1 MIELPVLIENII
13 EIVNVAIE
21 MMLVFL
27 YFSLLSKAKVN
38 KAVLYLSYLLS
49 TVILSATVLLTDNIL
64 VYLITT
70 IILISS
76 MSFICYDDS
85 IRHKIFWNILF
96 LLIISISEPIVIG
109 LLCIA
114 NMGTPDEFLESG
126 LGRYLG
132 MVGTNIIYLWLI
144 GLMHRI
150 INKKIRELEPYEP
163 ISGTYKIR
171 LDANECPEN
180 YPDFIK
186 EEIKNAIDTI
196 DFNRYPDPLAEKV
209 VTAFA
214 DYYGINPKYVTA
226 GNGSDE
232 LIFLIEAAF
241 MEKGDRMLCV
251 APDFSMYKFYSS
263 ICEVECDT
271 FIKSDDLSIDT
282 DALIEKVNRDN
293 IKLLLFSNPCNPTGQ
308 GMTAEDAR
316 RLVTSVNALVILDE
330 AYMDFWDQS
339 LINEVEKYSNLII
352 FRTASKAVGS
362 AALRLGFAVANETIS
377 RAVKAVKSPY
387 NVNTFSQVVG
397 SIIYKNKDYLKNR
410 QKTIVRNR
418 EKLYNDLLELSALSD
433 DFKVYN
439 SCANFVFVKTSFGK
453 DLWNYL
459 KDNSIV
465 IRFMGDYIRI
475 SVGTEEE
482 NEELISCIKTY
493 LSR

>member
-1 MIELPVLIENII
+1 MSYEL
-13 EIVNVAIE
+13 
-21 MMLVFL
+21 
-27 YFSLLSKAKVN
+27 
-38 KAVLYLSYLLS
+38 
-49 TVILSATVLLTDNIL
+49 
-64 VYLITT
+64 
-70 IILISS
+70 
-76 MSFICYDDS
+76 
-85 IRHKIFWNILF
+85 
-96 LLIISISEPIVIG
+96 
-109 LLCIA
+109 
-114 NMGTPDEFLESG
+114 
-126 LGRYLG
+126 
-132 MVGTNIIYLWLI
+132 
-144 GLMHRI
+144 
-150 INKKIRELEPYEP
+150 NKKIRELEPYEP

-171 LDANECPEN
+171 LEANEWPEN

-282 DALIEKVNRDN
+282 DALIENVNRDN

-362 AALRLGFAVANETIS
+362 AALRLGFAVANETI
-377 RAVKAVKSPY
+377 
-387 NVNTFSQVVG
+387 
-397 SIIYKNKDYLKNR
+397 
-410 QKTIVRNR
+410 VRNR

-482 NEELISCIKTY
+482 NEELISCVKTY

>member
-196 DFNRYPDPLAEKV
+196 DFNQIGR
-209 VTAFA
+209 
-214 DYYGINPKYVTA
+214 
-226 GNGSDE
+226 
-232 LIFLIEAAF
+232 
-241 MEKGDRMLCV
+241 
-251 APDFSMYKFYSS
+251 
-263 ICEVECDT
+263 
-271 FIKSDDLSIDT
+271 
-282 DALIEKVNRDN
+282 
-293 IKLLLFSNPCNPTGQ
+293 
-308 GMTAEDAR
+308 
-316 RLVTSVNALVILDE
+316 
-330 AYMDFWDQS
+330 
-339 LINEVEKYSNLII
+339 
-352 FRTASKAVGS
+352 ASC
-362 AALRLGFAVANETIS
+362 
-377 RAVKAVKSPY
+377 
-387 NVNTFSQVVG
+387 
-397 SIIYKNKDYLKNR
+397 
-410 QKTIVRNR
+410 R
-418 EKLYNDLLELSALSD
+418 ER
-433 DFKVYN
+433 V
-439 SCANFVFVKTSFGK
+439 
-453 DLWNYL
+453 
-459 KDNSIV
+459 
-465 IRFMGDYIRI
+465 
-475 SVGTEEE
+475 
-482 NEELISCIKTY
+482 
-493 LSR
+493 